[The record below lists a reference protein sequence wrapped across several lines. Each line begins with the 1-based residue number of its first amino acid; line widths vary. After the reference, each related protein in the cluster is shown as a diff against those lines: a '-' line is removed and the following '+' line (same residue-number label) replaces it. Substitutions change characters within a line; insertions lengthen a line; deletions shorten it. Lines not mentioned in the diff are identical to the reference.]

1 MKTRTLTILLG
12 LAVFAIPAA
21 VPASQ
26 PANVKLMDLNPSTTL
41 SPAVTSDLQALLA
54 NPYQM
59 GELSIVLPTTFTTLS
74 AEIDG

>member
-26 PANVKLMDLNPSTTL
+26 PANVKLTDLSSSAAAPMVS
-41 SPAVTSDLQALLA
+41 SDLQALLA
-54 NPYQM
+54 NPYQH